1 MFFINPAGLS
11 CLTAPYRLSF
21 CRQHSIDAVR
31 ASLHR
36 WRCIA
41 RDRVFQKNRIMA
53 INTHV
58 ILVSGQPTPNIT
70 PVLDPD
76 IKPRR
81 IVMLVSPDMAQRAD
95 WLKSVL
101 QPAGV
106 SVSQLAIDDAFDI
119 EAIRE
124 QLFNFV
130 TEYGAENLALNVT
143 GGTKPM
149 AIAAYEV
156 FRAADRPIFYVHPEQ
171 DRLIWMH
178 PAGQPPRE
186 LANRIKL
193 KGFLQ
198 AHGAQLSERPA
209 NFGMPEHLRTLAEGL
224 VRHIDKYQ
232 NALRILNW
240 AAMSAEQNESLV
252 SDQLRPGQI
261 EREDFKALLGWFES
275 ADVVTARQG
284 RLHFAD
290 EPARFFANGGWLE
303 QHVYSLIQSL
313 KSEIKGI
320 QDIGRGLKVERQNGT
335 ERIRNELDVAFLA
348 ENRLYTVECKTR
360 QFKDEIET
368 GGAGADAIYRLDAL
382 SNLLGGLQAKA
393 MLVSYQS
400 LSTAI
405 QDRARAYG
413 ILTCAG
419 SELKT
424 LKETL
429 RRWIG

>member
-1 MFFINPAGLS
+1 M
-11 CLTAPYRLSF
+11 T
-21 CRQHSIDAVR
+21 
-31 ASLHR
+31 
-36 WRCIA
+36 
-41 RDRVFQKNRIMA
+41 

-76 IKPRR
+76 IKPKR
-81 IVMLVSPDMAQRAD
+81 IVMLVSPDMTQRAD

-106 SVSQLAIDDAFDI
+106 SVSQIRIENAYDF

-124 QLFNFV
+124 QLFTFV
-130 TEYGAENLALNVT
+130 TENEHEGLALNVT

-156 FRAADRPIFYVHPEQ
+156 FRTADQPIFYVHPEQ

-209 NFGMPEHLRTLAEGL
+209 NFGMPEHLRALAEGL

-240 AAMSAEQNESLV
+240 AAMSAEQSGTLI
-252 SDQLRPGQI
+252 SGQLRPDQI
-261 EREDFKALLGWFES
+261 EREDFKSLLGWFES
-275 ADVVTARQG
+275 ANVVIAKQG

-303 QHVYSLIQSL
+303 QYVYSLVQSL
-313 KSEIKGI
+313 KSELKAI
-320 QDIGRGLKVERQNGT
+320 QDIGRGLEVERQNGAQQ
-335 ERIRNELDVAFLA
+335 IRNELDVAFLA
-348 ENRLYTVECKTR
+348 ENRLYIVECKTR
-360 QFKDEIET
+360 QFKAET
-368 GGAGADAIYRLDAL
+368 ETSGAGADAIYRLEAL

-393 MLVSYQS
+393 MLVSYQP

-405 QDRARAYG
+405 QERARAYK
-413 ILTCAG
+413 IHTCAG
-419 SELKT
+419 PELKT

-429 RRWIG
+429 RRWIS

>member
-1 MFFINPAGLS
+1 MTI
-11 CLTAPYRLSF
+11 
-21 CRQHSIDAVR
+21 Q
-31 ASLHR
+31 
-36 WRCIA
+36 
-41 RDRVFQKNRIMA
+41 
-53 INTHV
+53 THV

-70 PVLDPD
+70 PALDPE
-76 IKPRR
+76 IKPKH
-81 IVMLVSPDMAQRAD
+81 IIMLVSPDMARRAD
-95 WLKSVL
+95 WLRAVL
-101 QPAGV
+101 RPAGV
-106 SVSQLAIDDAFDI
+106 TVSQIRIENAYDI

-124 QLFNFV
+124 QLFTFV
-130 TEYGAENLALNVT
+130 TEYGHESLALNVT

-156 FRAADRPIFYVHPEQ
+156 FRTADQPIFYVHPEQ

-178 PAGQPPRE
+178 PAGRPPRE

-193 KGFLQ
+193 KGFFQ

-209 NFGMPEHLRTLAEGL
+209 NFGMPERLRKLAEGL

-232 NALRILNW
+232 NALRTLNW

-275 ADVVTARQG
+275 ADVVMARQG

-320 QDIGRGLKVERQNGT
+320 QDIGRGLEVERQNGT

-360 QFKDEIET
+360 QFRDDIET

-393 MLVSYQS
+393 MLVSYQP

-419 SELKT
+419 PELKT